1 MVADLTPTLWDRC
14 MEPGLRLTPDRR
26 GFFGY
31 NDNFKAYVEG
41 ISFDRLLEM
50 ARRRNHAFFDRL
62 GLPVN

>member
-1 MVADLTPTLWDRC
+1 